1 MFSVD
6 LSTRECDGHVVVAL
20 RGELDLADAADV
32 AAALAAAVAREPRI
46 IVDLAGL
53 GFIDCSGVAALARA
67 RRRARQAG
75 GDLLLAAPQ
84 QRVLRV
90 VAITR
95 LAGEFYVHA
104 SVEEAAGSAGRSRRE
119 AVPVPGRPSKI
130 RWPRPGVWGLVA
142 SQAAGRGGRVSTADV
157 CAAAVAAVE
166 VTGAWL
172 SAARG
177 AEAGHLMRVT
187 DEVSEQLAELHLTL
201 GEGPCLDAAA
211 SGGPVLASDLAGG
224 ESRRRWP
231 VFALAARQAGAA
243 AIFAFPLRIGA
254 IRAGVLGLYRE
265 RPGPLTAF
273 QLGDALIFADTATL
287 LLLDA
292 QDQAGGDDLA
302 VPAGPG
308 GQPADLALR
317 RAEID
322 QATGMLTEQLGAGIG
337 DAFVRL
343 RAYAYARDLRLTDVA
358 RDIVARRLRLH
369 PDPSR
374 DGEA

>member
-1 MFSVD
+1 MP
-6 LSTRECDGHVVVAL
+6 RP
-20 RGELDLADAADV
+20 RAA
-32 AAALAAAVAREPRI
+32 RCWPRI
-46 IVDLAGL
+46 WPAGN
-53 GFIDCSGVAALARA
+53 
-67 RRRARQAG
+67 
-75 GDLLLAAPQ
+75 P
-84 QRVLRV
+84 
-90 VAITR
+90 
-95 LAGEFYVHA
+95 
-104 SVEEAAGSAGRSRRE
+104 
-119 AVPVPGRPSKI
+119 
-130 RWPRPGVWGLVA
+130 
-142 SQAAGRGGRVSTADV
+142 
-157 CAAAVAAVE
+157 
-166 VTGAWL
+166 
-172 SAARG
+172 
-177 AEAGHLMRVT
+177 
-187 DEVSEQLAELHLTL
+187 
-201 GEGPCLDAAA
+201 
-211 SGGPVLASDLAGG
+211 
-224 ESRRRWP
+224 RRRWP

-292 QDQAGGDDLA
+292 QDQAGSDLA
-302 VPAGPG
+302 APAGPG